1 MLTLIAIAVCLRVIG
16 VALRVTAHPLARLP
30 GWILCLLA
38 TWGVAGAAGIALPVW
53 MILPIA
59 LVGAWMEH
67 REGDA
72 WWILQGDAVLLLLL
86 ATLAVPAPHWSTMAI
101 VLVGVAPGWG
111 IIEAALRTSP
121 PLLRHLAL
129 AAGIVGVAGLAMR
142 ASFSPDPLVSPLAV
156 AHQLTIVPRCEGER
170 ITLPGG
176 TVAWYHA
183 PNGPGPH
190 PGALLLHGAHAL
202 GSRQPAQCSLIRS
215 FLHIGHAVLSVD
227 HPGYGES
234 PSPGPDAAI
243 EEWDALPGYSA
254 AYEWL
259 ASKEGVSGVEAVA
272 GHSMGSVGAIRL
284 LSERPGIARTFIF
297 GAALDDPPTRDPYW
311 HERFHT
317 DRGLSFEVPFERWQE
332 IRDRYYSFAHAARAM
347 PSDHGH
353 VVFVEYGWEW
363 DNLEEV
369 RDRQYERIPGSKV
382 RWRIERSTHY
392 FTVGTWYG
400 LLVPDAGV
408 LRTLAR
414 GLRAHLDQTEPAG

>member
-1 MLTLIAIAVCLRVIG
+1 MLTLIAIALCLRVVG
-16 VALRVTAHPLARLP
+16 VVLRVTAHPLAWVP

-38 TWGVAGAAGIALPVW
+38 TWGMAGAAGIALPVW

-59 LVGAWMEH
+59 FVGAWMEL

-86 ATLAVPAPHWSTMAI
+86 ATLAVPTPHWSTMAI
-101 VLVGVAPGWG
+101 VLVGIAPGWM
-111 IIEAALRTSP
+111 IIEAAVRSSP

-142 ASFSPDPLVSPLAV
+142 TPFTPDPLASHLPV
-156 AHQLTIVPRCEGER
+156 AHQLTVTPRCEGEPV
-170 ITLPGG
+170 TLPGG
-176 TVAWYHA
+176 MVAWFHV
-183 PNGPGPH
+183 PNGTGPH
-190 PGALLLHGAHAL
+190 PGALLLHGAHPL
-202 GSRQPAQCSLIRS
+202 GSRQPAQCSLVRS

-234 PSPGPDAAI
+234 PAPGPRAAI
-243 EEWDALPGYSA
+243 EEWDPLPGYHA

-259 ASKEGVSGVEAVA
+259 ASHDRVSAVEAVA

-284 LSERPGIARTFIF
+284 LSERPEIPRTFLF
-297 GAALDDPPTRDPYW
+297 GAALDDPPARDPYW

-317 DRGLSFEVPFERWQE
+317 DRGLSFEVPFEQWQE
-332 IRDRYYSFAHAARAM
+332 IRDRYFSFAHAARAM
-347 PSDHGH
+347 PPDHGQ

-369 RDRQYERIPGSKV
+369 RDRQYERIPGSKAH
-382 RWRIERSTHY
+382 WRIERSTHY
-392 FTVGTWYG
+392 FTVGTWHG
-400 LLVPDAGV
+400 LLVADGGV
-408 LRTLAR
+408 LRALAR
-414 GLRAHLDQTEPAG
+414 GLRSHLDHPDPSG